1 MVPFFALILRLFH
14 WGKKRFYFNQ
24 LIFSLHFHSFLFLIF
39 IGFIF
44 IIPVTGAELAGPIF
58 WGISSL
64 YMIIALKYGQDQG
77 WIKAFLKAGFIWVS
91 YAVILT
97 STLFAAVMFG
107 LSGGSFGDLIGAV
120 F

>member
-1 MVPFFALILRLFH
+1 
-14 WGKKRFYFNQ
+14 
-24 LIFSLHFHSFLFLIF
+24 
-39 IGFIF
+39 
-44 IIPVTGAELAGPIF
+44 
-58 WGISSL
+58 
-64 YMIIALKYGQDQG
+64 MIIALKYGQDQG